1 LHTYDSEATQA
12 ARLGV
17 TTRELHAL
25 VRAGLLEESVWIGRS
40 PGYTPV
46 TVVRLVPHATRELC
60 RDAVAVME
68 VPKSDV
74 DFSQITS
81 NPSMIKALQ
90 DSLMSHMS
98 RQAIFPQLMGI
109 AAPKAKP

>member
-1 LHTYDSEATQA
+1 MHTYDSEATQA

-25 VRAGLLEESVWIGRS
+25 VRAGLLEESVWTS
-40 PGYTPV
+40 PPGYTPV

-68 VPKSDV
+68 VPKGP
-74 DFSQITS
+74 DFSQITD
-81 NPSMIKALQ
+81 NPALRKAMQ
-90 DSLMSHMS
+90 DAIMGRATH
-98 RQAIFPQLMGI
+98 QAIFPQLMGI
-109 AAPKAKP
+109 AAPKAKS